1 MVKVVL
7 ESVTKRFGEVEAVD
21 DVNLEINDGEF
32 FTLVGPSGCGKT
44 TTCRLIAGLESP
56 DAGEIHFGD
65 ETVNDWPPKARNVAM
80 VFQTYAL
87 YPNMTVF
94 RNIEFPL
101 KLKKME
107 KDERKSKVISTA
119 EMLEIGHLLDRKP
132 HQLSGGQQQR
142 VALAR
147 ALVREPNVF
156 LLDEPLS
163 NLDAKLRV
171 SARSEIKRLQ
181 QKLKITTIYVT
192 HDQVEALAMSDRM
205 AVMNSGKIQQVGNP
219 LELYDNPANLFIAGF
234 LGTPSMNLIQ
244 CTLIEENGF
253 FVLDMGTFKMKIPT
267 DLEDSMKAYSR
278 KDLIIGIRPQDIEIT
293 QTKTKNSTDCEVV
306 LIEPLGAG
314 EAIHV
319 RVDELMLR
327 IISRLR
333 TGYRIGERAYICFDF
348 RKVCIFDSVNE
359 QAISMCTT

>member
-1 MVKVVL
+1 
-7 ESVTKRFGEVEAVD
+7 
-21 DVNLEINDGEF
+21 
-32 FTLVGPSGCGKT
+32 
-44 TTCRLIAGLESP
+44 
-56 DAGEIHFGD
+56 
-65 ETVNDWPPKARNVAM
+65 
-80 VFQTYAL
+80 
-87 YPNMTVF
+87 
-94 RNIEFPL
+94 
-101 KLKKME
+101 
-107 KDERKSKVISTA
+107 
-119 EMLEIGHLLDRKP
+119 
-132 HQLSGGQQQR
+132 

-171 SARSEIKRLQ
+171 SARSEIKRLT
-181 QKLKITTIYVT
+181 QKLEVTTIYVT

-205 AVMNSGKIQQVGNP
+205 AVMNSGKIQQVGKP

-234 LGTPSMNLIQ
+234 LGTPPMNLIQ
-244 CTLIEENGF
+244 CTPIEENGF

-319 RVDELMLR
+319 RVDELILW

-333 TGYRIGERAYICFDF
+333 TGYRIGERVYMSFDF
-348 RKVCIFDSVNE
+348 RKVCFFDPVNE
-359 QAISMCTT
+359 QAISMCTA